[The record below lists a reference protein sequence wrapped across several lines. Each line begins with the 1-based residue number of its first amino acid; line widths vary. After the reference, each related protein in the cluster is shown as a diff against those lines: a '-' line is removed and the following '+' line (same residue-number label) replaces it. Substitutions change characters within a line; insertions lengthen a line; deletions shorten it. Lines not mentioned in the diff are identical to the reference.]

1 MLSHPTEA
9 IITQFSNVL
18 FCYAIFILI
27 IDEIFCIPPLRIRN
41 VYVMFIELWQW
52 GKQATNTYTVI
63 TSTYSSSLFLI
74 FFGISTSFKEEL
86 LFVFFFFFGLVDLT
100 GFYVKKKCLRN
111 TWYAMELFYSHG
123 EDLSWSLVQGY
134 VVLKPRL
141 YFFLGIAAQTSEE
154 NTHREASMAAMAALS
169 GCLCN
174 ATAISL
180 SLFYQLKPS
189 SWIDILNSL

>member
-1 MLSHPTEA
+1 
-9 IITQFSNVL
+9 
-18 FCYAIFILI
+18 
-27 IDEIFCIPPLRIRN
+27 
-41 VYVMFIELWQW
+41 
-52 GKQATNTYTVI
+52 
-63 TSTYSSSLFLI
+63 
-74 FFGISTSFKEEL
+74 
-86 LFVFFFFFGLVDLT
+86 
-100 GFYVKKKCLRN
+100 
-111 TWYAMELFYSHG
+111 MELFYSHG